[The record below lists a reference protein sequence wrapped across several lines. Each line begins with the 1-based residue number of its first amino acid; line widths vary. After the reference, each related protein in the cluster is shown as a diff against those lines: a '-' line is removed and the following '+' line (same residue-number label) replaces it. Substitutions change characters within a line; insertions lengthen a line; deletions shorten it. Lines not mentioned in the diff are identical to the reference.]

1 MARETQDM
9 YGYLVPQN
17 YAQAVKIDEDNG
29 NTKWQDCTMLE
40 VLAIS
45 SYVQEHQ
52 WLLLLLFGAIFTQD
66 AHLILVQQ
74 QVAISS

>member
-1 MARETQDM
+1 MCNQRSRLQTD
-9 YGYLVPQN
+9 
-17 YAQAVKIDEDNG
+17 
-29 NTKWQDCTMLE
+29 MLE
-40 VLAIS
+40 VLAMS

-52 WLLLLLFGAIFTQD
+52 WLLLLFGAIFTQD